1 MKHHIQTCL
10 AAIGQ
15 NHRSADFPSA
25 LRDRK
30 SVETACGGGGS
41 KLTESRRSAVGTS
54 KAFTL
59 IELLVVIAII
69 AILAA
74 LLLPAIAQAKLQA
87 QKKMARMETGKI
99 VQAIHSYEAEH
110 SKFPVSSVGPANAMS
125 AAADKGED
133 FTYGGTFQKAG
144 GGTVTVAVPGLTYTA
159 NNSEIMAVLL
169 DVESWPTTGKT
180 INQGHVKN
188 PQRNKFLTAT
198 ITTDT
203 NSAGVGPDGIFRD
216 PWGNPYVITVDL
228 NYDDK
233 ARDGFY
239 RSATVSADASDMT
252 GTPKRGLN
260 GLIPK
265 VVSGTTV
272 YEANAPVMVWSAGP
286 DKMIDPAQPANK
298 GANKD
303 NILSW
308 KQ

>member
-1 MKHHIQTCL
+1 MTLLMK
-10 AAIGQ
+10 
-15 NHRSADFPSA
+15 NHTDTHSRKPGCRA
-25 LRDRK
+25 LH
-30 SVETACGGGGS
+30 
-41 KLTESRRSAVGTS
+41 SAVCTS
-54 KAFTL
+54 EAFTL

-69 AILAA
+69 AILAG
-74 LLLPAIAQAKLQA
+74 LLLPAIAQAKVQA
-87 QKKMARMETGKI
+87 QKKAAHMETAKI
-99 VQAIHSYEAEH
+99 AQAIHSYEAEH
-110 SKFPVSSVGPANAMS
+110 SKFPVSSVGTANAMS
-125 AAADKGED
+125 AAAASGED

-169 DVESWPTTGKT
+169 DVESWPSTGKT

-188 PQRNKFLTAT
+188 PQRNKFLNAT

-203 NSAGVGPDGIFRD
+203 NSAGVGPDGVFRD

-239 RSATVSADASDMT
+239 RSATVSADPGDT

-286 DKMIDPAQPANK
+286 DKMIDPTQPANK